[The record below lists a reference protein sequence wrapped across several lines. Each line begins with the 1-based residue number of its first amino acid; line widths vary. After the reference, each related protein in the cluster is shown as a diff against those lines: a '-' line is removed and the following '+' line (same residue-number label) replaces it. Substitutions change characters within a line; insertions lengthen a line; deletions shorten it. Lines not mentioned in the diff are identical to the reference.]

1 MQILQLKQR
10 VPLQTLNLTPRL
22 FHKSFSC
29 LNKLKSP
36 LPWNGNIYGDNG
48 LAWWRPQVAKN
59 RSGNGPLI
67 QLDLILNGCDAF
79 DNEVHPL
86 GVKTQLKH
94 NTSQEIPL
102 HLVIW
107 IVHIKL
113 DIKKTKPSFPFLL
126 VVWYRSYAT
135 KSLFVIMHPGKKVL
149 AYGKN
154 YLGQHTLQTVS
165 NISW

>member
-1 MQILQLKQR
+1 MQILQLKKR

-29 LNKLKSP
+29 LNKLKSL

-48 LAWWRPQVAKN
+48 PPWWRSQVAEN
-59 RSGNGPLI
+59 RSGNGPVI
-67 QLDLILNGCDAF
+67 QLDLILNGWDAF
-79 DNEVHPL
+79 DNEVYPL

-113 DIKKTKPSFPFLL
+113 DVKKIKPSFPFLL
-126 VVWYRSYAT
+126 CSTITLVWHQIIIRNHA
-135 KSLFVIMHPGKKVL
+135 PWKVSACL
-149 AYGKN
+149 WQKLSRAAYS
-154 YLGQHTLQTVS
+154 S
-165 NISW
+165 NS